1 MSSRAAD
8 DFDDDDEDS
17 PQRILLSLSKG
28 DSFEDRGFGS
38 AGSGGMVQM
47 VGGDSTVGGAVKS
60 GAIESSSPA
69 TLANGSGS
77 NKKSATKG
85 RGGKKKT
92 KNAGKAVT
100 DSNKKFS
107 ANSKKSSKSSS
118 KGGKKTATPKGSGK
132 TPSSPDEP
140 PRIQHSF
147 SQNTRRG
154 NDPFYFDVSRSGAF
168 FNSDVRLRLVL
179 RLLRLLCPQ
188 QNSFSLFDFLQHS
201 LHFFHI
207 SRCEHQVERL
217 LCSIIKGP

>member
-47 VGGDSTVGGAVKS
+47 VGGDSTAGGAVNS
-60 GAIESSSPA
+60 DEIESSPTA
-69 TLANGSGS
+69 GSTDGNDS

-85 RGGKKKT
+85 RGGKKTGKGV
-92 KNAGKAVT
+92 AGPSSK
-100 DSNKKFS
+100 SS
-107 ANSKKSSKSSS
+107 ATAKKSSKSSS
-118 KGGKKTATPKGSGK
+118 KAGKKKANKKGDEK

-147 SQNTRRG
+147 SQNTKRG
-154 NDPFYFDVSRSGAF
+154 NDPFYFDVSAVH
-168 FNSDVRLRLVL
+168 DIMLVCALCLVL
-179 RLLRLLCPQ
+179 RFLSCTK
-188 QNSFSLFDFLQHS
+188 NSTLFPIFPNFPITIRCTFLTKAHANTKWEG
-201 LHFFHI
+201 
-207 SRCEHQVERL
+207 CYA
-217 LCSIIKGP
+217 

>member
-1 MSSRAAD
+1 
-8 DFDDDDEDS
+8 
-17 PQRILLSLSKG
+17 
-28 DSFEDRGFGS
+28 
-38 AGSGGMVQM
+38 MVQM
-47 VGGDSTVGGAVKS
+47 VGGDSTVCGAVKS
-60 GAIESSSPA
+60 GDIESSSPA
-69 TLANGSGS
+69 TLANSSGS

-85 RGGKKKT
+85 RGGRKTTKK
-92 KNAGKAVT
+92 ADKAVT
-100 DSNKKFS
+100 DSSKKSS

-118 KGGKKTATPKGSGK
+118 KGGKKKATPKGSGK

-147 SQNTRRG
+147 SQNTKRG

-179 RLLRLLCPQ
+179 RLLRLLRLLCPQ
-188 QNSFSLFDFLQHS
+188 QNSFSLFDFHQHS
-201 LHFFHI
+201 LHFSHI